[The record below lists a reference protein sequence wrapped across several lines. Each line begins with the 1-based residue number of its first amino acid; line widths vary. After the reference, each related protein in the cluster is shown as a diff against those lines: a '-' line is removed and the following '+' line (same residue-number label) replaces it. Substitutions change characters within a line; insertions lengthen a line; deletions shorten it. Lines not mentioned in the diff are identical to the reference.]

1 MVSPVDDNDDVTMMM
16 TSIVTMMM
24 IVKVFLFVTILWAVK
39 SSNKQTEINK

>member
-16 TSIVTMMM
+16 TGIVTMRM

-39 SSNKQTEINK
+39 RSNKQTEINK